1 MTVHRFGVDDESAAS
16 SGGFGM
22 AISFHG
28 QGHTG
33 NCRMMATEHP
43 GEPPATDQASPAA
56 AA

>member
-1 MTVHRFGVDDESAAS
+1 MTVHRFGMDDESAAS